1 MFVLA
6 DTENQGAVIKV
17 VGVGGGGGNAVTHM
31 VNSGIDGVDFV
42 CINTDAQ
49 ALKHSK
55 VKTSL
60 QIGSNITKGL
70 GAGADP
76 EVGRQAAMEDRDRIV
91 ELIEGSDMIFITA
104 GMGGGTGT
112 GAAPIVAQVA
122 KELGILTVAVV
133 TKPFEMEGN
142 KRNTLADQGINEL
155 HKYVDSLITIPN
167 QKLLTVLGGD
177 ITLLDAFSSAN
188 QVLQGAV
195 QGIAELI
202 TRPGIINVDFADVRT
217 VMAETGMAMMGSGS
231 ASGENR
237 ARAAAEAAISSPLLE
252 DVNLSGAHGLLI
264 NVTAGMD
271 LRTSEFHIVGDTVKQ
286 YASEDATVVVGYVID
301 PEMSDQI
308 RVTVVA
314 TGIGRA
320 QPKAM
325 PQPTSRRRAGWRVAI
340 AAPGRSARATP
351 TSSRRAP
358 PPTPAPAPSVTTSCR
373 PNSAT
378 SRTWTSRRS
387 CAARPT
393 DRPTALPR
401 PGESVTGTRGRLCS
415 GPPPGLVAAAPVTA
429 MRLRVPTHERFQH
442 ELPQASD
449 FLEECDGALRRAG
462 ARRPTQRGGSRP
474 SSRPGPSTTSSATCT
489 CSTSCAEIAARS
501 REEFEAFFGEI
512 VAERQAG
519 HDASR
524 RMPSAGS
531 RAAAVT
537 SCWIAGR
544 RSSSGSRRSRLRS
557 SPTVALPGPVRT

>member
-6 DTENQGAVIKV
+6 DTENQGAIIKV

-31 VNSGIDGVDFV
+31 VNSGIDGVDFI

-60 QIGSNITKGL
+60 QVGSNTTKGL

-76 EVGRQAAMEDRDRIV
+76 EVGRQAAMEDRDRVV

-133 TKPFEMEGN
+133 TKPFEMEGM
-142 KRNTLADQGINEL
+142 KRSALADQGINEL

-177 ITLLDAFSSAN
+177 VTLLDAFKSAN

-202 TRPGIINVDFADVRT
+202 TRPGMINVDFADVRT
-217 VMAETGMAMMGSGS
+217 VMAETGMAMMGSGQ
-231 ASGENR
+231 ATGENR

-271 LRTSEFHIVGDTVKQ
+271 LRTSEFHTVGETVKQ
-286 YASEDATVVVGYVID
+286 YASDDATVVVGYVID

-320 QPKAM
+320 QAKAI
-325 PQPTSRRRAGWRVAI
+325 PQPKVELVGLGRRRAQ
-340 AAPGRSARATP
+340 APYGQAYADLDQPAHQRRQPRAVGDGLL
-351 TSSRRAP
+351 
-358 PPTPAPAPSVTTSCR
+358 PATDLGDDSFLDIPA
-373 PNSAT
+373 
-378 SRTWTSRRS
+378 
-387 CAARPT
+387 
-393 DRPTALPR
+393 
-401 PGESVTGTRGRLCS
+401 
-415 GPPPGLVAAAPVTA
+415 
-429 MRLRVPTHERFQH
+429 F
-442 ELPQASD
+442 
-449 FLEECDGALRRAG
+449 LRR
-462 ARRPTQRGGSRP
+462 
-474 SSRPGPSTTSSATCT
+474 
-489 CSTSCAEIAARS
+489 
-501 REEFEAFFGEI
+501 
-512 VAERQAG
+512 QA
-519 HDASR
+519 D
-524 RMPSAGS
+524 
-531 RAAAVT
+531 
-537 SCWIAGR
+537 
-544 RSSSGSRRSRLRS
+544 
-557 SPTVALPGPVRT
+557 